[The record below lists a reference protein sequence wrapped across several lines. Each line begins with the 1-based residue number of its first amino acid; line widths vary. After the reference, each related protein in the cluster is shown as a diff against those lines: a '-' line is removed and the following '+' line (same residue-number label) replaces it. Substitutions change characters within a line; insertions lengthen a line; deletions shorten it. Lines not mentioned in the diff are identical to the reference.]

1 MKKHICF
8 TIFLFIL
15 ITKGYTQTNVI
26 EKQAKGIAQFFSDSL
41 HTSSVVTDSIYA
53 INLLLGV
60 QKMRAWETISKPD
73 SLKLQ
78 LQQIEN
84 LRDVLYK
91 PLLDSSRFT
100 LYLKRKKEMLHA
112 Y

>member
-1 MKKHICF
+1 MKKYITI

-15 ITKGYTQTNVI
+15 ITKGYAQTNVL
-26 EKQAKGIAQFFSDSL
+26 EKQAKGVAQFFSDSL
-41 HTSSVVTDSIYA
+41 HTTSIVSDSIYA

-60 QKMRAWETISKPD
+60 KKMRAWETFSNPD
-73 SLKLQ
+73 SIQLQ

-91 PLLDSSRFT
+91 PLLDSSRFN
-100 LYLKRKKEMLHA
+100 LYLKRKNEMLHA